1 MVYTKK
7 YFIEITLLEPVDD
20 DKVFNSLKA
29 NFKRSFIKLNVA
41 SEKGLRDIYE
51 KSNRSRKNNIR

>member
-1 MVYTKK
+1 MVFTKK
-7 YFIEITLLEPVDD
+7 YFIEITTLEPIDD
-20 DKVFNSLKA
+20 DKVFKSLKA

-51 KSNRSRKNNIR
+51 KK